1 MIEAAVEIN
10 GWSIYAP
17 PLFLNQLDALIGQ
30 VEKAKKKDP
39 AGYKK
44 KRAAKL
50 LAAVLKV
57 AFEDI
62 PGDPSREIYRQGG
75 TLGDDHKH
83 WFRAKFLQ
91 RFRLFFCYQQSGT
104 SKIIVLAWAND
115 DSSLRAYGSATDAYA
130 MFRKML
136 ARGKPP
142 DDWNALLA
150 HAKADNSRQRLKR
163 VRPAKG

>member
-1 MIEAAVEIN
+1 M
-10 GWSIYAP
+10 
-17 PLFLNQLDALIGQ
+17 IGQ
-30 VEKAKKKDP
+30 VEKAKRKDP

-50 LAAVLKV
+50 LAAVLMV

-62 PGDPSREIYRQGG
+62 PGDPSREIYRQGD

-91 RFRLFFCYQQSGT
+91 QFRLFFRYQQSGT
-104 SKIIVLAWAND
+104 TKIIVLAWVND
-115 DSSLRAYGSATDAYA
+115 DSILRAYGRATDAYA

-136 ARGKPP
+136 ARGNPP
-142 DDWNALLA
+142 DDRNALLA
-150 HAKADNSRQRLKR
+150 HAKADTATQRLKR
-163 VRPAKG
+163 GRPAKG